1 VSTPPQNPDNPYEQ
15 HPVPPAG
22 AGQPQQ
28 DGWQAPQ
35 GGPGYG
41 QQPGPGYGQQPGRQP
56 QQGGGPGYG
65 QQAGPGYGQQPGG
78 QPPQG
83 APIPGTPP
91 PGTELG
97 ADLGASFTWMWRAF
111 SRNLGA
117 ILVPGI
123 VYGLV
128 MLLFV
133 GGAAIGGGAYM
144 FHALDSA
151 PGTDGPTVG
160 QMFGVGGIMLL
171 AAPFAIVITLLWQ
184 SGIAKAAG
192 SIMADGHPGI
202 GESFIGSGRIMLT
215 ALVVSILTG
224 VGSALCYLP
233 GLVVAVLVFFAIPA
247 AAHGAGPLDAI
258 KQSVSLVTKNLG
270 LVIVSYL
277 ILMVGSSILLTFLIG
292 TFVTVPLMLL
302 FQFALYERVNHRI
315 APEPARAA

>member
-1 VSTPPQNPDNPYEQ
+1 MSTPPQNPDNPYEQ
-15 HPVPPAG
+15 HPVPPASG
-22 AGQPQQ
+22 GQPQG
-28 DGWQAPQ
+28 GWQAPQ
-35 GGPGYG
+35 GGSGYG
-41 QQPGPGYGQQPGRQP
+41 QQPGPGYGQQ
-56 QQGGGPGYG
+56 
-65 QQAGPGYGQQPGG
+65 AGPGYGPQAGG
-78 QPPQG
+78 QPQG

-128 MLLFV
+128 MVLFV
-133 GGAAIGGGAYM
+133 GGAAVGGVAYL
-144 FHALDSA
+144 FHSM
-151 PGTDGPTVG
+151 GPAMDPDAVTFG
-160 QMFGVGGIMLL
+160 QMLGFYGIMLL
-171 AAPFAIVITLLWQ
+171 AAPFAVVITLLWQ
-184 SGIAKAAG
+184 SGVAKAAG
-192 SIMADGHPGI
+192 SIMGGHRPGI
-202 GESFIGSGRIMLT
+202 GESFVGNGRVMLT
-215 ALVVSILTG
+215 ALVASLLTTIG
-224 VGSALCYLP
+224 MALCYLP

-247 AAHGAGPLDAI
+247 AAHGAGPIDAI

-277 ILMVGSSILLTFLIG
+277 ILMVGSSILGSVVIGIVVVTPLT
-292 TFVTVPLMLL
+292 LL